1 MNKKV
6 IAGVGIVGGVIALL
20 AGAQVYVSQAA
31 AKEVDSAIAS
41 VSDFVDIDYEKVN
54 ASLLGGGTH
63 VKGITIAP
71 VGADEAFNVNEVVVY
86 DYDEKGDIPTYL
98 NVAVNGM
105 ALKVADLGE
114 NAAPLKEFG
123 YDDTLSVDFATE
135 YQYEEDEKEVRLKKF
150 ELGAEDMG
158 DFDMTLYLS
167 NISLDQAS
175 MASMPFSLF
184 GMVFHEAQI
193 TYKDDSFVT
202 RVFDTAA
209 AANGVSV
216 DEFKQEAIA
225 DLNQSL
231 AEGDETLSPKLV
243 SEMTNFINDPD
254 GFSVS
259 IDPESPVPVSELMSA
274 GNAENVIKLLNVQ
287 FES

>member
-6 IAGVGIVGGVIALL
+6 IAGVGVVGGAIALL
-20 AGAQVYVSQAA
+20 AGAQIYVSKAA
-31 AKEVDSAIAS
+31 QKEVDEAISS
-41 VSDFVDIDYEKVN
+41 VSELVDIDYKKVN
-54 ASLLGGGTH
+54 ASLLGGGTR
-63 VKGITIAP
+63 VKDITLSP
-71 VGADEAFNVNEVVVY
+71 VGTGETFNVDEVVVY
-86 DYDEKGDIPTYL
+86 NYDEKGDIPTYL

-114 NAAPLKEFG
+114 NAASLKEFG
-123 YDDTLSVDFATE
+123 YGDTLSVNFATE

-150 ELGAEDMG
+150 QVGAEDMG

-167 NISLDQAS
+167 NISLDAAS
-175 MASMPFSLF
+175 VASMPFSLF

-193 TYKDDSFVT
+193 NYKDDSFVT

-216 DEFKQEAIA
+216 DEFKKEAIA
-225 DLNQSL
+225 DLNKSL
-231 AEGDETLSPKLV
+231 AEGDETLSQELV
-243 SEMTNFINDPD
+243 DEMTDFINDPD

-259 IDPESPVPVSELMSA
+259 IDPENPVPVSDLMGA
-274 GNAENVIKLLNVQ
+274 GGTEDIIELLNVQ
-287 FES
+287 FKS